1 MAVSRSRKVRYIMEG
16 VLGGIVVL
24 ILAIVVFVIYFYV
37 KIIQFFL
44 VSVNLYKKMVTR
56 QDATVK
62 LLLDIRNNTK
72 TYTALIDE
80 DGLDE
85 EASAQ
90 TADDFCYHCG
100 AELTEQV
107 DQCTKCGK
115 KL

>member
-1 MAVSRSRKVRYIMEG
+1 MQDAMTVVVIMVFTVVAVVG
-16 VLGGIVVL
+16 
-24 ILAIVVFVIYFYV
+24 YFYYKV
-37 KIIQFFL
+37 IQFFL

-80 DGLDE
+80 DDLNKDDDDE
-85 EASAQ
+85 KESAEV
-90 TADDFCYHCG
+90 ADDFCYHCG
-100 AELTEQV
+100 EEITKHA
-107 DQCTKCGK
+107 DQCTACGK

>member
-1 MAVSRSRKVRYIMEG
+1 MGDALG
-16 VLGGIVVL
+16 VIVVL
-24 ILAIVVFVIYFYV
+24 ILAIVVFVVYFYV
-37 KIIQFFL
+37 KVIQFFL
-44 VSVNLYKKMVTR
+44 VSVNLFKKMVTR

-80 DGLDE
+80 DDLDKDEFVEGEFDE

-90 TADDFCYHCG
+90 TALDFCYHCG
-100 AELTEQV
+100 AKLTEQT